1 MLRVERVELCNWDI
15 QANQIIVLC
24 PGINLITGENGSGKT
39 AILDGIKVAL
49 GAGRIGADRS
59 VNDYL
64 GVRDALV
71 AMVRLVATNR
81 AERGTGRRPFDVL
94 GGGFESD
101 QVSLASVFTA
111 TDDGYMRRD
120 YILDGDTSPL
130 DPTVEARPF
139 ERRADYRARLERLG
153 LGRSF
158 RTLLTTPQGEVAN
171 LCKRSPAELFDLLFD
186 FIGGRQALDEW
197 AQLRRDYDR
206 LERRRQDQA
215 RGLAE
220 SERRLIELHK
230 RREIHL
236 RYLEHE
242 LQASSHRLA
251 LPLAHVRALTEQH
264 GEQLA
269 RARSLQQQAQETDR
283 AYQEQLARRD
293 QARVDLE
300 QEREV
305 LDGLD
310 RRYQRLGEEA
320 DGLAEELAEARVRHG
335 ELERL
340 RSRAEA
346 LPVQDLS
353 RLEQLL
359 EEARARVAST
369 THLLGELGKQREGL
383 EQELEQVR
391 QGVLPVPGE
400 VRAFRRVLR
409 QQKIPHQLLMDLL
422 DPAACAGDDRA
433 ALESF
438 LGDLR
443 LAVAVP
449 DLDSFVRVVELA
461 REHRFP
467 FHVLAP
473 DVRARR
479 PARGEHPFLDAV
491 RVKDPR
497 YQGLVVRLLRRV
509 RHLGQREAVRDT
521 FRELG
526 ALVSGEGFV
535 LDRVGGVHR
544 GTDRFYLGRDALE
557 RRRGELERALEAIDR
572 RREEVT
578 CRRDEQRREAEQL
591 DLQVEQELL
600 RRRWQERRAEHAQ
613 AEAEVKRLRQASL
626 ALRGRQ
632 EGIEQERRAAQERM
646 QVLSRRVGKLETE
659 AANRAGQSRT
669 LREEAGAARQGA
681 GQLAEELAAREGIVA
696 SGQEA
701 LSSCTA
707 AQRGEIQR
715 LADVEDPRF
724 LDRAL
729 QQYEHELGRYSDDD
743 RDENLPANV
752 RTQQRQVEDVR
763 GELARLDEDT
773 ERARAAAEQAHE
785 QYRRIT
791 LRVFRR
797 YFAQL
802 AGEAR
807 VIGFAVEG
815 QLRDREDGR
824 FEVDLKVGVGE
835 KLPVPYSSS
844 SLSGGERAALSILM
858 GMSTM
863 ETGDRLGPGFFIVD
877 EPFSASDTHK
887 IQELGAFLDRTGA
900 QYLVSMPTSMDISRC
915 GGWLRSVLTCT
926 RVAGGVDER
935 GELRLALP
943 VRCSYVE
950 HDEQPE
956 PA

>member
-1 MLRVERVELCNWDI
+1 MICSTASL
-15 QANQIIVLC
+15 
-24 PGINLITGENGSGKT
+24 PG
-39 AILDGIKVAL
+39 
-49 GAGRIGADRS
+49 
-59 VNDYL
+59 
-64 GVRDALV
+64 
-71 AMVRLVATNR
+71 
-81 AERGTGRRPFDVL
+81 
-94 GGGFESD
+94 
-101 QVSLASVFTA
+101 
-111 TDDGYMRRD
+111 
-120 YILDGDTSPL
+120 
-130 DPTVEARPF
+130 
-139 ERRADYRARLERLG
+139 
-153 LGRSF
+153 
-158 RTLLTTPQGEVAN
+158 
-171 LCKRSPAELFDLLFD
+171 
-186 FIGGRQALDEW
+186 
-197 AQLRRDYDR
+197 
-206 LERRRQDQA
+206 RRQDQA

-242 LQASSHRLA
+242 QQASSHRLA
-251 LPLAHVRALTEQH
+251 LPLAHVRALAEQH
-264 GEQLA
+264 REQLA

-293 QARVDLE
+293 QAQVDLE
-300 QEREV
+300 QEGEV

-310 RRYQRLGEEA
+310 RRYHRLGEEA

-359 EEARARVAST
+359 EEARAGVAST

-409 QQKIPHQLLMDLL
+409 QQKVPHQLLMDLL

-449 DLDSFVRVVELA
+449 DLDSFVRVVDLA

-491 RVKDPR
+491 
-497 YQGLVVRLLRRV
+497 
-509 RHLGQREAVRDT
+509 
-521 FRELG
+521 
-526 ALVSGEGFV
+526 
-535 LDRVGGVHR
+535 
-544 GTDRFYLGRDALE
+544 
-557 RRRGELERALEAIDR
+557 
-572 RREEVT
+572 
-578 CRRDEQRREAEQL
+578 
-591 DLQVEQELL
+591 
-600 RRRWQERRAEHAQ
+600 
-613 AEAEVKRLRQASL
+613 
-626 ALRGRQ
+626 
-632 EGIEQERRAAQERM
+632 
-646 QVLSRRVGKLETE
+646 
-659 AANRAGQSRT
+659 
-669 LREEAGAARQGA
+669 
-681 GQLAEELAAREGIVA
+681 
-696 SGQEA
+696 
-701 LSSCTA
+701 
-707 AQRGEIQR
+707 
-715 LADVEDPRF
+715 
-724 LDRAL
+724 
-729 QQYEHELGRYSDDD
+729 
-743 RDENLPANV
+743 
-752 RTQQRQVEDVR
+752 
-763 GELARLDEDT
+763 
-773 ERARAAAEQAHE
+773 
-785 QYRRIT
+785 
-791 LRVFRR
+791 
-797 YFAQL
+797 
-802 AGEAR
+802 R